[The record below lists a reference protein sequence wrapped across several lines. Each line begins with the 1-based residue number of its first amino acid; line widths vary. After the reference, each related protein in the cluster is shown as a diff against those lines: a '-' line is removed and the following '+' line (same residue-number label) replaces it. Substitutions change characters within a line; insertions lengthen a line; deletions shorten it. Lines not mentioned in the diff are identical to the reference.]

1 MLHEDEELPL
11 GAVVRTRTVPLTQD
25 RSFVLHLVFELD
37 KKGKKFL
44 LFVVLAYKNLYFSEN
59 YQEVKYLCESI
70 GLFGQRYYS
79 DLDSDEFEVVQKKQE
94 NGKILHTFFCK
105 FIKDEKVYLNRG
117 MCRTIHASFIDALQ
131 GYSKTKLLEEKTHDE
146 MHLFFK
152 QMSDFA
158 PLNKRAMEE
167 MDAMEK
173 SILPEPVKRA
183 IFKRFVE
190 EGNKKK
196 Q

>member
-1 MLHEDEELPL
+1 MTHEDEVLAL
-11 GAVVRTRTVPLTQD
+11 GAVVTPRAVPLTKD
-25 RSFVLHLVFELD
+25 RSFILHLVFESD
-37 KKGKKFL
+37 KKGKKYL
-44 LFVVLAYKNLYFSEN
+44 LFVLLAYKDLYISEN

-70 GLFGQRYYS
+70 GLFGQRYFS

-117 MCRTIHASFIDALQ
+117 MCRSIHSLFIEALQ

-152 QMSDFA
+152 QMSYCA
-158 PLNKRAMEE
+158 PLNKRAVEEMTAMEE
-167 MDAMEK
+167 SM
-173 SILPEPVKRA
+173 LPAPIKDA
-183 IFKRFVE
+183 IFKRFIE
-190 EGNKKK
+190 EGNKKQK
-196 Q
+196 